1 MAYLVWENI
10 YNFDRTGYFGELYS
24 IYDEKIKNWIK
35 KRKEKTVKE
44 VEELNKAYFKSLA
57 NTRAS
62 ASMMLISFTGAVI
75 FGVKLYLID
84 FGLQKSS
91 NIFFNFILLYSV
103 YLIVA
108 TVIPLGM
115 SFIYRKQILSTILLL
130 LSYIGIFLSLMLT
143 CYILF
148 TVNNNGFQEL
158 NESSIPVILFLVIFT
173 VCGFI
178 YQYFWLMRQLKN
190 GFSASRTVRN
200 YFAKSSAYSQESI
213 LIIFMLVLLTSTFL
227 GKFALVLGI
236 TSTLLYCYA
245 FPQLIIEV
253 AYLLYLK
260 TQSKEYW
267 ETESDGEVSFRNLFK
282 EFSLKKAEIRIPL
295 EIFLLLLI
303 IYIDGGNAY
312 INVFINQTRWLL
324 WLIRIFIISIGL
336 DILGSFFLYVIKKV
350 NTRFKKRKKKR

>member
-1 MAYLVWENI
+1 M
-10 YNFDRTGYFGELYS
+10 
-24 IYDEKIKNWIK
+24 
-35 KRKEKTVKE
+35 KE

-245 FPQLIIEV
+245 FPKLIIEV

>member
-1 MAYLVWENI
+1 M
-10 YNFDRTGYFGELYS
+10 
-24 IYDEKIKNWIK
+24 
-35 KRKEKTVKE
+35 KEKTVTE

-75 FGVKLYLID
+75 FGVELYTID
-84 FGLQKSS
+84 FGFQKSS

-115 SFIYRKQILSTILLL
+115 SFIYRKQILST
-130 LSYIGIFLSLMLT
+130 
-143 CYILF
+143 YILF
-148 TVNNNGFQEL
+148 TVNNNGFQEF
-158 NESSIPVILFLVIFT
+158 NESSIPVILFLVTST

-213 LIIFMLVLLTSTFL
+213 LIIFMLVLLTSAFV
-227 GKFALVLGI
+227 GKFAMVLGI

-267 ETESDGEVSFRNLFK
+267 EDVPKKQETFRNLFK
-282 EFSLKKAEIRIPL
+282 YFSLKKAKIRISL
-295 EIFLLLLI
+295 EILLCAIFLGI
-303 IYIDGGNAY
+303 MYNIGYFNPSSY
-312 INVFINQTRWLL
+312 TPRWLI
-324 WLIRIFIISIGL
+324 WLGRIFILLIGL
-336 DILGSFFLYVIKKV
+336 DILGSFILSMMKRLK
-350 NTRFKKRKKKR
+350 TGFKKGKKQ

>member
-1 MAYLVWENI
+1 M
-10 YNFDRTGYFGELYS
+10 
-24 IYDEKIKNWIK
+24 
-35 KRKEKTVKE
+35 KE
-44 VEELNKAYFKSLA
+44 VKELNKAYFKSLA

-75 FGVKLYLID
+75 FGVELYLID

-148 TVNNNGFQEL
+148 TVNNNGFQEF
-158 NESSIPVILFLVIFT
+158 NESSIPVILFLVIST

-178 YQYFWLMRQLKN
+178 YQYFWLKRQLKK
-190 GFSASRTVRN
+190 GFSINRTMGN

-213 LIIFMLVLLTSTFL
+213 LIIFMLVLLTSAFL
-227 GKFALVLGI
+227 GKFDLVFGI
-236 TSTLLYCYA
+236 TSTLLFSYA

-267 ETESDGEVSFRNLFK
+267 EIEPRGDVSFKNLLK
-282 EFSLKKAEIRIPL
+282 RFSLKKAKIRIPI
-295 EIFLLLLI
+295 EIVSFVIFVQILYKFGYTDEVVI
-303 IYIDGGNAY
+303 
-312 INVFINQTRWLL
+312 QTRWLL
-324 WLIRIFIISIGL
+324 WLIRLFIISIGL
-336 DILGSFFLYVIKKV
+336 DILGSFILYVLKKV
-350 NTRFKKRKKKR
+350 NTRFKKGKKK

>member
-1 MAYLVWENI
+1 M
-10 YNFDRTGYFGELYS
+10 
-24 IYDEKIKNWIK
+24 
-35 KRKEKTVKE
+35 KE

-336 DILGSFFLYVIKKV
+336 DILGSFILYVIKKV
-350 NTRFKKRKKKR
+350 NTRFKRRKKKR

>member
-1 MAYLVWENI
+1 M
-10 YNFDRTGYFGELYS
+10 
-24 IYDEKIKNWIK
+24 
-35 KRKEKTVKE
+35 KE

-75 FGVKLYLID
+75 FGVELYLID

-148 TVNNNGFQEL
+148 TVNNNGFQEF
-158 NESSIPVILFLVIFT
+158 NESSIPVILFLVFST

-267 ETESDGEVSFRNLFK
+267 ETEPDGEVSFRNLFK